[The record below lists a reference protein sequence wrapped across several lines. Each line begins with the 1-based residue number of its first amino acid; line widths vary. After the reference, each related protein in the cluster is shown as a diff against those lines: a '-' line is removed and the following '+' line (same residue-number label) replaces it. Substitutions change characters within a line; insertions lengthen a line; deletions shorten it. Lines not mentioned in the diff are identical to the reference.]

1 MSQTCTAGTSD
12 QARVARAARSL
23 RLYAPMAVV
32 DELEPA
38 AGQYDCWALEA
49 TLAEHDCAESHIYG
63 VLEDED
69 LDLRLAQSRGPHFVV
84 VATA

>member
-23 RLYAPMAVV
+23 RLRAPMAVV

-38 AGQYDCWALEA
+38 AGQYDAWSLEA
-49 TLAEHDCAESHIYG
+49 TLAEHDCAESHIYS
-63 VLEDED
+63 VLEDEG
-69 LDLRLAQSRGPHFVV
+69 LDLRLAQTRGAHFEI